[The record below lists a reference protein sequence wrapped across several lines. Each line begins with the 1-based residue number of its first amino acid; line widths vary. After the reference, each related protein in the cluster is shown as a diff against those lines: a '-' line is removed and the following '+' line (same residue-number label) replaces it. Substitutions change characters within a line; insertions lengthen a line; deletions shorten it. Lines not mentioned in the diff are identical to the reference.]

1 MEKERVLTAKER
13 AFILDSVGGTNY
25 YEEEFGEFGFGEKEK
40 LISSIFSKL
49 ELTYY
54 LPSGSRYFQ
63 FSHFDFSKEE
73 ALEALEDLKKFKKIF
88 EEALEGSSY

>member
-13 AFILDSVGGTNY
+13 AFILDSVGNTSY
-25 YEEEFGEFGFGEKEK
+25 YSDEFGEPSPEERDK
-40 LISSIFSKL
+40 LIYSIFKKL

-54 LPSGSRYFQ
+54 IPSGSKYFQ

-73 ALEALEDLKKFKKIF
+73 ALEALQDLNKFKEIF
-88 EEALEGSSY
+88 EKAISD